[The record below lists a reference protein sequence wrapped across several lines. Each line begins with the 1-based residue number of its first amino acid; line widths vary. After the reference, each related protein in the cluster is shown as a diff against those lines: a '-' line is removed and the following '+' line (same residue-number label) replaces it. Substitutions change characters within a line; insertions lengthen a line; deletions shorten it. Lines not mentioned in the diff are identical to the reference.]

1 MKSPTGQACK
11 KQHVALAEDELL
23 GRHDVLALERVE
35 RDPDDERC
43 VRASERYRASCTHKH
58 ETVRERKNPTPAPHI
73 AFARTERER
82 EPRVVLVLVVDQQVV
97 DVPSVESHIFTPA
110 AHCVRP
116 CLHWAGGGKKQ
127 YERHLCLSGLSV
139 AISTASLITLYPM
152 HVLSFEFERRRARDD
167 ERRARGGRGWSSKS
181 VARE

>member
-1 MKSPTGQACK
+1 MLTPAIATTTKKSASGAKMKPEGGEMVARFFHRLPTANMKSPTGQACK

-116 CLHWAGGGKKQ
+116 CLHWAGGGKN
-127 YERHLCLSGLSV
+127 
-139 AISTASLITLYPM
+139 ST
-152 HVLSFEFERRRARDD
+152 
-167 ERRARGGRGWSSKS
+167 RGTC
-181 VARE
+181 A